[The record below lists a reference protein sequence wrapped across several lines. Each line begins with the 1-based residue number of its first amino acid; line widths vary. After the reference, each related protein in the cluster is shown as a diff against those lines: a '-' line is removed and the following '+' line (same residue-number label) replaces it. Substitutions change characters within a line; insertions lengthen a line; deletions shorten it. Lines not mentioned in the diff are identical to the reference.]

1 MSKPTLVVSIVS
13 LLSVSFIAGAW
24 YGRSGAKPRS
34 GGGLAEADGFAGGRA
49 EPRSG
54 GALAEPAVA
63 TASAGPAMAGH
74 DHAKHM
80 AGASNP
86 GAPAG
91 APTPATINVS
101 AEQQQLIGVRLG
113 TAEQGSKRFMRRL
126 VGRVAPDETRLY
138 RVNMAVDA
146 WVQEIFPVTV
156 GSLVRKDQPLLSYY
170 SPEFG
175 GSIQAYFYALSAMDR
190 YQASGTETPA
200 QMALTTATIQQAI
213 DSLKNLGMGDLQI
226 EELKRTRQPTK
237 RVVVRAPAS
246 GFVIARNVYAGQRLE
261 RGAEIYRIADLGR
274 VWILADTFD
283 GEAESL
289 RPGALAKVTVP
300 HGEHSFEARVSG
312 VPPQFDPVS
321 RSLKVR
327 LEVVNPGYRLR
338 PDMFVDVELPVEL
351 PSALTVPA
359 DSVLDSGLRKTVFVD
374 RGKGSFE
381 RRAVETGWR
390 FGDRVE
396 IRRGLSP
403 GERIV
408 VAGTFLLDSES
419 RMRLGAAASDPPAR
433 HDAAAPP
440 AAHHHEAAAPPPPQA
455 RKDAPV
461 APVAGQGHEHHQGA
475 TGHD

>member
-1 MSKPTLVVSIVS
+1 MSKPILAVSIVS

-24 YGRSGAKPRS
+24 YGRSRGKP
-34 GGGLAEADGFAGGRA
+34 AAA
-49 EPRSG
+49 
-54 GALAEPAVA
+54 PAVA
-63 TASAGPAMAGH
+63 AASTGPGMAGH

-80 AGASNP
+80 AGASKA
-86 GAPAG
+86 GAPAA
-91 APTPATINVS
+91 APPPATIEVS
-101 AEQQQLIGVRLG
+101 AQQQQLIGVRLG
-113 TAEQGSKRFMRRL
+113 TVEQGSKRFTRRL

-146 WVQEIFPVTV
+146 WVQEILPVTV

-175 GSIQAYFYALSAMDR
+175 GAIQAYFYALSAMDR
-190 YQASGTETPA
+190 YQASGTETAA

-213 DSLKNLGMGDLQI
+213 DGLKNLGMGDLQI

-237 RVVVRAPAS
+237 RVVVRSPAS
-246 GFVIARNVYAGQRLE
+246 GFVMARNVYAGQRLE

-274 VWILADTFD
+274 VWILADTFE

-289 RPGALAKVTVP
+289 RPGATARVVVP
-300 HGEHSFEARVSG
+300 HGEKSFEARVAQ

-327 LEVVNPGYRLR
+327 LEVLNPGYLLR

-351 PSALTVPA
+351 PSAVTVPA

-374 RGKGSFE
+374 RGNGSFE

-396 IRRGLSP
+396 VRSGLSP
-403 GERIV
+403 GETIV

-419 RMRLGAAASDPPAR
+419 RMRLGAAADGPAV
-433 HDAAAPP
+433 
-440 AAHHHEAAAPPPPQA
+440 HHHEAAAPPPPEGRREAPAA
-455 RKDAPV
+455 RP
-461 APVAGQGHEHHQGA
+461 AGESHERHHGA
-475 TGHD
+475 GGHD